1 MTCLGNGGPLIAS
14 RAAHEPPQPR
24 RGDAIPEGP
33 GPAPCDTNVEALA
46 RGTPATGPDRA
57 PRKEEADPCA

>member
-14 RAAHEPPQPR
+14 RAAHEPPQPKR
-24 RGDAIPEGP
+24 ADAIDQGP
-33 GPAPCDTNVEALA
+33 AVAPCDPNVEASA
-46 RGTPATGPDRA
+46 PGTPASGPDRA